1 MTFMRFARDVIILRT
16 ITHVNKIHIIPLLL
30 LHHAHGDVVELADLL
45 IAPSRVDSRYYR
57 SAID

>member
-16 ITHVNKIHIIPLLL
+16 ITHVIHIIPLLL